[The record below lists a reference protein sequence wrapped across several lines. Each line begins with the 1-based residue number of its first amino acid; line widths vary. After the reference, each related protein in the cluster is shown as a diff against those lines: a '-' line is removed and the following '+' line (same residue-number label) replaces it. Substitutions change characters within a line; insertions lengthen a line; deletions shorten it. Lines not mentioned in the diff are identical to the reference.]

1 MMPRYPI
8 QLERL
13 IVNRI
18 SINMDASSRE
28 EAVQRAINWAGDP
41 ANRDAIEKVQDEF
54 DLGLEWRVKVDDD
67 DDDDK

>member
-1 MMPRYPI
+1 M
-8 QLERL
+8 RL
-13 IVNRI
+13 
-18 SINMDASSRE
+18 
-28 EAVQRAINWAGDP
+28 RAKRLCSEQSTWAGDP